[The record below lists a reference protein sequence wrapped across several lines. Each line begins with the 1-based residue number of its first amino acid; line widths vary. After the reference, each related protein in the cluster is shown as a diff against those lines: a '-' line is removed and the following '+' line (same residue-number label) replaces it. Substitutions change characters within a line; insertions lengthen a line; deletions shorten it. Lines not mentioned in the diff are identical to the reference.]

1 MPASSSSVAPRRPW
15 LKAGISMLV
24 ILAGT
29 TGSHVGS
36 QAERVSVGPVTL
48 SSDCRY
54 AFPVAADPGT
64 LVWTRPHWDGGN
76 AVDIDPARHLTPD
89 DPAFRAFQH
98 SEILAPI
105 SGLAFPADN
114 QRGGIAVIVQGD
126 DGMQYYLA
134 HLAERYIQRPTRV
147 STGQTVGRLGATGRW
162 SRFLDPHLHMS
173 IASRHHNGLDYLD
186 DLSAA
191 EWLLEHFGLRWDN
204 PEIPDYPADIPDRSP
219 LMGRYELVA
228 GFDETRA
235 EHQDRARI
243 VLRAAEELP
252 QPVIAPMTG
261 QVSVY
266 RSTSLGLRVQIT
278 NRHSAVS
285 VFLAGL
291 QVTGLV
297 NGQVVAAGQVV
308 GTAAPG
314 SDIEYM
320 VFYRDR
326 IINPET
332 LRGIAAGPWD

>member
-1 MPASSSSVAPRRPW
+1 MSQSSSSANRCRNRGLAALLLGVVAWIPGPAV
-15 LKAGISMLV
+15 L
-24 ILAGT
+24 
-29 TGSHVGS
+29 S
-36 QAERVSVGPVTL
+36 QTPASPAQGLTL
-48 SSDCRY
+48 SSSGRY
-54 AFPVAADPGT
+54 AFPVAVDPAT

-89 DPAFRAFQH
+89 DPEFQAFTQ
-98 SEILAPI
+98 SEILAPV

-126 DGMQYYLA
+126 DGYQYYLA
-134 HLAERYIQRPTRV
+134 HLAERYINQPLRV
-147 STGQTVGRLGATGRW
+147 STGQPVGRLGATGRW

-173 IASRHHNGLDYLD
+173 IASRHHRGLDYRD
-186 DLSAA
+186 DVSAA
-191 EWLLEHFGLRWDN
+191 EWLLEHFGLAWDN
-204 PEIPDYPADIPDRSP
+204 PEIADYPADLPDRSP
-219 LMGRYELVA
+219 LVGNYEVVA
-228 GFDETRA
+228 GFAETQA
-235 EHQDRARI
+235 EERDRARI
-243 VLRAAEELP
+243 VLRALEELP

-261 QVSVY
+261 VVNVY
-266 RSTSLGLRVQIT
+266 RSTSVGLRVQIT

-297 NGQVVAAGQVV
+297 DGQVLAAGQVV

-314 SDIEYM
+314 SEIEYM

-332 LRGIAAGPWD
+332 LRGFAAGPWD